1 MERKKRVLMPVSPKA
16 DEVREGEEV
25 VEESEDSASER
36 GNENVVV
43 RRQKEVIA
51 PTSEEMRAH
60 RATHIPFR
68 NWCPECV
75 AGRGK
80 EPDSGRGR
88 FCHSCQRRRVG
99 PLEQSG
105 F

>member
-1 MERKKRVLMPVSPKA
+1 MKGEKEDKDRVLMPVSPKD
-16 DEVREGEEV
+16 DEVREGEEDAEV
-25 VEESEDSASER
+25 GEESEISERDR

-80 EPDSGRGR
+80 DEAHHHRLQGD
-88 FCHSCQRRRVG
+88 Q
-99 PLEQSG
+99 EKKIK
-105 F
+105 